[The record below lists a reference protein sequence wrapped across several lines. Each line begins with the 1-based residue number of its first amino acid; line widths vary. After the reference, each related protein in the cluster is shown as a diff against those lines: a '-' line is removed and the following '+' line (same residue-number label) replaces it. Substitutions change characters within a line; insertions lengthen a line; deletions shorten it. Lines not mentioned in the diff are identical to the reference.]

1 VGKRIEKSMVS
12 IYLWP
17 HALHRADYTSARLC
31 MTGTARAIDAQAL
44 ARAQARLGTA
54 RQAPWLHVEVA
65 KRMAERLVLMKTQPQ
80 TVLDWWARGGGG
92 HAALAKAYPH
102 AAIQGVEISAV
113 ASRATTA
120 PAPWWRR
127 IARKELPV
135 LHEQAV
141 AERGAQLVWAN
152 MVLHHSADPGA
163 LMAQWRRGLAVDGFL
178 MLSTLGPDTLAKL
191 RGIYR
196 DAGWGSPHAPFVDMH
211 DIGDMLVQAGFN
223 GPVMDQEQ
231 LTLTWAT
238 PDAALAELHTLGI
251 NADSARHAG
260 LRTPRWRQRLCD
272 ALREHAADKDG
283 RIALGFEIVY
293 GHAFNPPPRFKVA
306 GQTEV
311 SLDEMRTLV
320 KNTPTPRRA

>member
-1 VGKRIEKSMVS
+1 
-12 IYLWP
+12 
-17 HALHRADYTSARLC
+17 

-54 RQAPWLHVEVA
+54 RQAPWLHSEVA
-65 KRMAERLVLMKTQPQ
+65 QRMAERLVLMKTQPQ

-102 AAIQGVEISAV
+102 AAIQAVETSAV
-113 ASRATTA
+113 VSRAPVA

-127 IARKELPV
+127 LVRKELPV
-135 LHEQAV
+135 LHEAAV
-141 AERGAQLVWAN
+141 AERSAQLVWAN
-152 MVLHHSADPGA
+152 MVLHHSADPGT
-163 LMAQWRRGLAVDGFL
+163 LMAKWHRALAVDGFL
-178 MLSTLGPDTLAKL
+178 MLSTLGPDTLAAL

-196 DAGWGSPHAPFVDMH
+196 DAGWGPAHAPFVDMH
-211 DIGDMLVQAGFN
+211 DIGDMLLQAGFT

-238 PDAALAELHTLGI
+238 PEAALAELRGLGI
-251 NADSARHAG
+251 NADPARHAG

-272 ALREHAADKDG
+272 ALRERAADTQG
-283 RIALGFEIVY
+283 RVALTFEIVY
-293 GHAFNPPPRFKVA
+293 GHAFNPPLRFKVA

-311 SLDEMRTLV
+311 SLDQMRTMV
-320 KNTPTPRRA
+320 KNTPVPRSA